1 VSLISSNLKTT
12 LSKNSLYL
20 LAVLILTGGIYGIC
34 DYYLQSVAKE
44 LMQNWADTEAI
55 SIQEGNLLTSITK
68 TQRFLISSS
77 YVKGVKLVK
86 IENRGIES
94 KIEFGRP
101 FDISAD
107 DLENLETGINQER
120 IGFLHQRAFYPIPQ
134 KNGFILVFDVTSNF
148 LILLFGISSG
158 LIVFLVI
165 YLILSLQRIEQKESQ
180 KREQI
185 LKLAINELLA
195 NGESSKVLEIEIPG
209 LIRWW
214 TVKRNELIESRK
226 IAIEQ
231 QSKALL
237 GELAAKAVHDI
248 RGALRNI
255 REVSKKSDGL
265 NEIQKK
271 IIQNSI
277 EKISIISNDLLS
289 GTKDINS
296 EEASLNVKIDVVAV
310 LKEIIERKK
319 LDFQSTVDINL
330 KSSLESGFAVLNPDQ
345 LARSIENLI
354 DNSVDASDSAA
365 KISIEIE
372 SSGKIAII
380 RITDFGKGIS
390 KENLQRFGSK
400 GFTYGK
406 TEGNGLGV
414 YYAKRFVEDLGG
426 RFDVQSEVGSGTSVF
441 LSLPLTEITSRH
453 SITIDPKQHLLI
465 LEDQPLIQKTIQL
478 KFKEAGVA
486 PSVYTI
492 FSTPGELEEW
502 IVTNKADFKLYS
514 DYFLETEKGEKL
526 ESGVQVIK
534 RLGLAKKSIL
544 FTSAFDNSEVINAAN
559 NIGLQVI
566 SKDQFFEANLV
577 HY

>member
-1 VSLISSNLKTT
+1 M
-12 LSKNSLYL
+12 
-20 LAVLILTGGIYGIC
+20 AVLILTGGIYGIC

-86 IENRGIES
+86 LENKRIES
-94 KIEFGRP
+94 KIEFGRQ
-101 FDISAD
+101 FDTSVD

-134 KNGFILVFDVTSNF
+134 KNGFVLVFDVTSNF

-180 KREQI
+180 KRERI

-195 NGESSKVLEIEIPG
+195 NGESSKVLETEIPG

-277 EKISIISNDLLS
+277 EKISIISHDLLS
-289 GTKDINS
+289 STKGINS
-296 EEASLNVKIDVVAV
+296 EEASLNVTVDVIAV
-310 LKEIIERKK
+310 VKEIIERKK
-319 LDFQSTVDINL
+319 LDFQLTVQISF
-330 KSSLESGFAVLNPDQ
+330 KSSVDSGFALLNPDQ
-345 LARSIENLI
+345 LARSVENLI
-354 DNSVDASDSAA
+354 DNSVEASDSAA
-365 KISIEIE
+365 KINIEIE
-372 SSGKIAII
+372 SPGKIAII

-400 GFTYGK
+400 GFSHGK
-406 TEGNGLGV
+406 TDGNGLGV

-426 RFDVQSEVGSGTSVF
+426 RFEVQSEIGKGTSIS
-441 LSLPLTEITSRH
+441 LSLPLAEITSKH
-453 SITIDPKQHLLI
+453 SILIDPNQHLLI
-465 LEDQPLIQKTIQL
+465 LEDQSLIQTTIRH
-478 KFKEAGVA
+478 KFKEAGVD
-486 PSVYTI
+486 PSAYTI
-492 FSTPGELEEW
+492 FSTPSELEEW
-502 IVTNKADFKLYS
+502 ITANEADFKLYS
-514 DYFLETEKGEKL
+514 DFYLETEKGEKL
-526 ESGVQVIK
+526 ETGVQIIT
-534 RLGLAKKSIL
+534 RLGLADKAIL
-544 FTSAFDNSEVINAAN
+544 FTSASDNLEVIHAAAD
-559 NIGLQVI
+559 IGIRVL
-566 SKDQFFEANLV
+566 SKDQFFDAEVVISDN
-577 HY
+577 